1 MTTSHRAE
9 TTAMNISLGIG
20 ILMLGLKWYAYWL
33 TGSVAIFS
41 DAMETI
47 VHIAAVAFA
56 SYSLRITFRPPDKDH
71 HFGHD
76 KISYFS
82 AGLEGGLIILAAIV
96 IIYTGVEK
104 LIFGVQ
110 LEQVTLGMS
119 LTALAGGINALLG
132 WYLVRTGKK
141 SHSII
146 VVANGKHIL
155 TDAWTSIGAILGLLI
170 AQATGMTWV
179 DPLAALIFGGNI
191 IFEGFKLMRSSVDG
205 LMDKT
210 NPELEQKARL
220 TIESFCREHSLA
232 FHRLRLRESG
242 QKVYVDLHLLFPTG
256 TPIERAHALATSLEL
271 DVAAQMPITADV
283 TTHLESK
290 DHPPEHD

>member
-96 IIYTGVEK
+96 IIYTGIEK
-104 LIFGVQ
+104 LIVGVQ

-210 NPELEQKARL
+210 NPGLEQKART
-220 TIESFCREHSLA
+220 TIEDFCSEHNLA

-242 QKVYVDLHLLFPTG
+242 QRVYVDLHVLFPVG
-256 TPIERAHALATSLEL
+256 TPIERAHLLATSLENA
-271 DVAAQMPITADV
+271 VAAQMPVAADV

>member
-1 MTTSHRAE
+1 MEHLHRRE
-9 TTAMNISLGIG
+9 KTAMNISLGVG
-20 ILMLGLKWYAYWL
+20 ILMLGLKWYAYWF

-96 IIYTGVEK
+96 IIYTGIEK
-104 LIFGVQ
+104 LIVGVQ
-110 LEQVTLGMS
+110 LERVTLGMS

-132 WYLVRTGKK
+132 WYLVRTGNKTN
-141 SHSII
+141 SLII
-146 VVANGKHIL
+146 VANGKHIL

-179 DPLAALIFGGNI
+179 DPLAALIFGTNI
-191 IFEGFKLMRSSVDG
+191 IYEGFKLIRSSVDG

-210 NPELEQKARL
+210 NHELEQKAL
-220 TIESFCREHSLA
+220 TTIESFCSEHKLS

-242 QKVYVDLHLLFPTG
+242 QRVYVDLHVLFPVG
-256 TPIERAHALATSLEL
+256 TPIERAHALATTLEL
-271 DVAAQMPITADV
+271 AIAAQMPVTADV

-290 DHPPEHD
+290 NHPTDHD